1 MSFEYIFSIKGHSL
15 DFCCD
20 YMINMFLLLLL
31 LYVVFDVSRNWYG
44 MTGKC
49 VESRN
54 GGGATKP
61 KPTHASNPIPAI
73 LHMYK
78 GQMGILIFL

>member
-31 LYVVFDVSRNWYG
+31 LYVVFDVSRKWYG

-49 VESRN
+49 VESRS